1 MSDAWSIRFEG
12 SDAVA
17 SVATANAV
25 LEGLRD
31 GEWEPSDEVRGPTD
45 TDWLAIEDHTAFA
58 EAVAEMAPPPVEK
71 PDDTKLDMNPLIDV
85 ALVLLIFFIL
95 TTTYS
100 SLRRTIELPS
110 EPEQSQGAAK
120 KLTPQDVESQV
131 FRVEA
136 WMADDRPRVR
146 INEKLVELED
156 VEKEMKEVVKSTGRR
171 EMMLEVDGRVPW
183 GIEAQ
188 LHDAAKA
195 ADVKQIY
202 RKPKKANG

>member
-1 MSDAWSIRFEG
+1 MSTAWSIRFEG
-12 SDAVA
+12 SD
-17 SVATANAV
+17 SVATVATPNAV

-45 TDWLAIEDHTAFA
+45 SDWLAIEDHPAFS

-95 TTTYS
+95 TTSYS
-100 SLRRTIELPS
+100 ALRRTIELPN
-110 EPEQSQGAAK
+110 EPDESKGATK
-120 KLTPQDVESQV
+120 KVTPQDVEAQV

-146 INEKLVELED
+146 INDKLVELED
-156 VEKEMKEVVKSTGRR
+156 IEREMKEIVKSTGRR

-202 RKPKKANG
+202 RKPKKTSG